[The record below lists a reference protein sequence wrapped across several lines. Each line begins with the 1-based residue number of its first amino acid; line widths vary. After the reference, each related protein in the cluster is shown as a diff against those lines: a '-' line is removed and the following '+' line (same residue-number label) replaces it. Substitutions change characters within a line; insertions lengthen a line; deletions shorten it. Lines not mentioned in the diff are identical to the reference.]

1 MMIKKII
8 IPAFLAVALLTT
20 GNLADAKASFNI
32 NVQVNG
38 STISLESGST
48 DVQPYIERETDTAY
62 VPLRFIS
69 QNLGGKVS
77 WDRMKQQVTILSD
90 KGSITTL
97 VVGSKVAYV
106 NNEKK
111 LLSDVPV
118 MLNYPNRVIVP
129 LRFVSE
135 VLGATVNAK
144 KSSDGI
150 LNVNITTS
158 K

>member
-1 MMIKKII
+1 MIRKVIV
-8 IPAFLAVALLTT
+8 PLFLVCSLLITS
-20 GNLADAKASFNI
+20 NLVDARAIFSI
-32 NVQVNG
+32 RVQVNG
-38 STISLESGST
+38 SPISLESGST
-48 DVQPYIERETDTAY
+48 DAEPYIEQETNTAY

-77 WDRMKQQVTILSD
+77 WDRSKQQVTILSD
-90 KGSITTL
+90 EGTVTTL

-111 LLSDVPV
+111 TLSDAPF
-118 MLNYPNRVIVP
+118 MLHYPNRIIVP

-135 VLGATVNAK
+135 VLGATVDAT
-144 KSSDGI
+144 KSSDGM
-150 LNVNITTS
+150 LHVNITMT